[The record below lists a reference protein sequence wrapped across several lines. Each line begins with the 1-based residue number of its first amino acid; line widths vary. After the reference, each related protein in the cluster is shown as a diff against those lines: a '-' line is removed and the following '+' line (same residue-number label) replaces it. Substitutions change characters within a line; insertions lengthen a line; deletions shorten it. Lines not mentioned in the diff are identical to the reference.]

1 MPKKKTSTRKNL
13 VKRLDTVVS
22 LYIRE
27 RDKKCVQCGS
37 VENLTNGHVF
47 TRRYHSTRWD
57 ISKDGNCHTQCW
69 SCNYKHGWQPL
80 EYYNWYIGEFG
91 QEKFDELY
99 QRHKQIT
106 KLTNNDLKELLEEIN
121 GKRKND

>member
-1 MPKKKTSTRKNL
+1 MSKKAKPTRKNL
-13 VKRLDTVVS
+13 VKRLDTAVS
-22 LYIRE
+22 LYIRA
-27 RDKKCVQCGS
+27 RDKRCVQCGS
-37 VENLTNGHVF
+37 TKNLTNGHVF

-80 EYYNWYIGEFG
+80 EYYNWYIGTFG
-91 QEKFDELY
+91 QKKFDKLY
-99 QRHKQIT
+99 KRHKTTRKFSNGELLI
-106 KLTNNDLKELLEEIN
+106 LLEEIN